1 LFNLNDFMPKRPGV
15 DEVRAIMEMF
25 EASVDGQLYDPDR
38 WSKYYRPSGV
48 QISAGSAASNDA
60 DEDTPAPVASK
71 PAPVAAPAPQAQPE
85 VASAP
90 APAAEGKPSVDD
102 ILKMIRSRQT

>member
-1 LFNLNDFMPKRPGV
+1 
-15 DEVRAIMEMF
+15 MEMV
-25 EASVDGQLYDPDR
+25 EASVDGQLYDADK
-38 WSKYYRPSGV
+38 WSKFYRPSGV
-48 QISAGSAASNDA
+48 QISGASAASTPDA
-60 DEDTPAPVASK
+60 DEDSVPASK

-85 VASAP
+85 AASAP